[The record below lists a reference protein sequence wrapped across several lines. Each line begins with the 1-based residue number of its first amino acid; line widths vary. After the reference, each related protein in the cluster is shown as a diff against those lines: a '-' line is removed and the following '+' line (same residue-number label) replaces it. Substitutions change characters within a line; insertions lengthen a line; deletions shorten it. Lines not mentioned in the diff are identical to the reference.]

1 VEVFLDILS
10 ANARS
15 PLPCE
20 WVNIMLVDGVTSS
33 SMAHHT
39 GLDILFQELHELLGV
54 DLQGPF
60 EPNRALVDGVLHGS
74 NDVIVN
80 AATPPAVGFLSE
92 WKSSGRSPTAIKGT
106 VS

>member
-15 PLPCE
+15 SLPCE
-20 WVNIMLVDGVTSS
+20 WVNIMLENGVTSS

-39 GLDILFQELHELLGV
+39 GLDIPFQEHHELLGV
-54 DLQGPF
+54 DLQGPV

-74 NDVIVN
+74 YDVV
-80 AATPPAVGFLSE
+80 AHATTPPAVGFLSE

>member
-1 VEVFLDILS
+1 
-10 ANARS
+10 
-15 PLPCE
+15 
-20 WVNIMLVDGVTSS
+20 MTSS

-39 GLDILFQELHELLGV
+39 GLDILFQELHEFLRV
-54 DLQGPF
+54 DLQGPV
-60 EPNRALVDGVLHGS
+60 EPYRALDVGVLHGS
-74 NDVIVN
+74 HDVVIN